1 MCAQVFD
8 ALNKMSTDDGK
19 QDRTEKKRERPGA
32 RAVKAVA
39 RTTHAAASTTNA
51 ALGGA
56 FDPLAEIVQDK
67 DNNQVIAL
75 AVGSVIS
82 AVVVKAVDDLTSV
95 VYNWAGA
102 SPTFAPIRNA
112 LNINILGA
120 ELNIPHILGIF
131 FYIVLSIGV
140 LALVVFGV
148 LKPLLDSDL
157 TDDEN

>member
-1 MCAQVFD
+1 
-8 ALNKMSTDDGK
+8 MSADDK
-19 QDRTEKKRERPGA
+19 RDKKEKKPERAGA

-56 FDPLAEIVQDK
+56 FDPLAEIVQNK
-67 DNNQVIAL
+67 NNNQVVAL

-82 AVVVKAVDDLTSV
+82 AVVVKAVDDLTTIV
-95 VYNWAGA
+95 FNWASA
-102 SPTFAPIRNA
+102 SPTFAPVRDV
-112 LNINILGA
+112 LTVNILGA
-120 ELNIPHILGIF
+120 QLNIPHILGIF
-131 FYIVLSIGV
+131 VYIVLSIAV

-157 TDDEN
+157 TEDDK